1 MSEKQ
6 FTLQVATKASEVPQ
20 IIDDSWCSLF
30 NTPEFYATHAID
42 HQAYFFSLRDEASQM
57 IVGRSHFAE
66 FSPGH
71 FASPLRGTF
80 GGIEAVTND
89 LAMLEQFIRDIENH
103 FIFIGAK
110 SLQLAL
116 IPFAHKPAF
125 SSCLTN
131 TLVRLGYK
139 IELFDLN
146 YSMVVLAGNL
156 VDRMDRNKQTRLR
169 KCQREGMSFS
179 LCQSPNQCRAAY
191 DAILANRESKG
202 YQLSM
207 SYDQIANMANT
218 FSNRFKFFTITHHSI
233 IIAGAVCIAI
243 SSNVLYVFYWGDV
256 PGYETFSPVVLLAD
270 GIYTFAQKNGFSILD
285 AGRSTDLSVPNIGL
299 IRFKE
304 ELGFEASLKLTVKK
318 SFEYA

>member
-1 MSEKQ
+1 MSKKL
-6 FTLQVATKASEVPQ
+6 FALQVATKASEVPH

-30 NTPEFYATHAID
+30 NTPEFYEIHAKD
-42 HQAYFFSLRDEASQM
+42 CRAYFFSLQDDAKQM

-66 FSPGH
+66 ASPGH

-103 FIFIGAK
+103 LILVGAK
-110 SLQLAL
+110 SLQLSL
-116 IPFAHKPAF
+116 IPFSHKPAF
-125 SSCLTN
+125 SSCLIN
-131 TLVRLGYK
+131 TLVRLGYQ

-146 YSMVVLAGNL
+146 YSMAVLPGNL
-156 VDRMDRNKQTRLR
+156 LDRMERNNQKRLR
-169 KCQREGMSFS
+169 KCQREGMSFTH
-179 LCQSPNQCRAAY
+179 CQSPNECRAAY

-207 SYDQIANMANT
+207 SFDQIASMENT
-218 FSNRFKFFTITHHSI
+218 CSNRFRFFTITNHGK

-243 SSNVLYVFYWGDV
+243 SSKVLYVFYWGDV

-270 GIYTFAQKNGFSILD
+270 GIYTFAQKNGFDILD
-285 AGRSTDLSVPNIGL
+285 VGRSTDLSEPNLGL

-304 ELGFEASLKLTVKK
+304 NLGFEASLKLTVKK
-318 SFEYA
+318 TFVYA